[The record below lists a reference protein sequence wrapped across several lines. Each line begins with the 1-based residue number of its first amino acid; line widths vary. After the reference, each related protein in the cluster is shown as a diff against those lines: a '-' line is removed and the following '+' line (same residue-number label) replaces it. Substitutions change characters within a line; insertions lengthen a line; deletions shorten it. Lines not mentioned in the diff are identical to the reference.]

1 MAGEVIVFAK
11 ADVKGVTKGILADK
25 KGLVSSALPIDTIK
39 NNLDNF
45 LASLNEML
53 PSVDKAKQGY
63 GLDSFE
69 VAVSIDAKGQVGF
82 LGTGAEVGGSATL
95 TLTFKKA

>member
-1 MAGEVIVFAK
+1 MADEVIVFAN
-11 ADVKGVTKGILADK
+11 ADVKAAQ
-25 KGLVSSALPIDTIK
+25 KGLLDSQRGVVSSQLPIATIK

-45 LASLNEML
+45 LASLNQML
-53 PSVDKAKQGY
+53 PDADSPKKGY
-63 GLDSFE
+63 GLDGFE

-95 TLTFKKA
+95 TLSFKKA

>member
-1 MAGEVIVFAK
+1 MADVLVFAYG
-11 ADVKGVTKGILADK
+11 DVKTQQKGFLGGQKGI
-25 KGLVSSALPIDTIK
+25 VSVPLPVDTIRK
-39 NNLDNF
+39 NLGDF
-45 LASLNEML
+45 LACLDQIL
-53 PSVDKAKQGY
+53 PDGDTPKKGY

-95 TLTFKKA
+95 TLSFKKS